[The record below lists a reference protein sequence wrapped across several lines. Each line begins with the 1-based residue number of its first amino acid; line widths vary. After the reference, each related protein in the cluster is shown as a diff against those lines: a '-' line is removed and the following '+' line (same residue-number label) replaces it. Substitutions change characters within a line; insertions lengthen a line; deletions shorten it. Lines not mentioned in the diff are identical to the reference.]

1 MRVETTDRQVISLLV
16 CMSDNCLSVACKTT
30 TKKGV
35 GVGSGYAENV
45 HIVKIESVKLT
56 VLRVLTFVLNAG
68 SRCCF

>member
-1 MRVETTDRQVISLLV
+1 MSNNCVSV
-16 CMSDNCLSVACKTT
+16 CCLQNN
-30 TKKGV
+30 KKGV

-45 HIVKIESVKLT
+45 HIGKIESVKLT